1 MFSTNWKI
9 SFLQENDTEYINP
22 TAGQGS
28 GSEVIFQQIFQQRTI
43 SGVSLRSL
51 FCFDIYFLIVFLFV
65 MLNFCICGFCLF
77 CFERER
83 ENEVVSLGR

>member
-43 SGVSLRSL
+43 SGVSLRPL